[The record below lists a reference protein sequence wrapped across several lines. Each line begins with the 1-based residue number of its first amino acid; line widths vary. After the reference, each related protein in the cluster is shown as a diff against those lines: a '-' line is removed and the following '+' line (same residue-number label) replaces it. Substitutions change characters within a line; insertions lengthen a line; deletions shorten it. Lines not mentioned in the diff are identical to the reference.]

1 MLCEKLS
8 APGHSISKFIVLVIL
23 GLASVAIPSAQTQTF
38 TVLHTFLGGADGQ
51 DPLDGRLILDAK
63 GNLYGTTDL
72 GGSGACSGGGGNG
85 FTVAVTGGGEEVYT
99 FTGTGGGG
107 AETPEV
113 FLPGAGGATL

>member
-72 GGSGACSGGGGNG
+72 GGSGACSGGGGNV
-85 FTVAVTGGGEEVYT
+85 FTITVNGGGKERYHLTRASGWGEQPPT
-99 FTGTGGGG
+99 SIFH
-107 AETPEV
+107 ET
-113 FLPGAGGATL
+113 

>member
-72 GGSGACSGGGGNG
+72 GGSGACSGGCGTV
-85 FTVAVTGGGEEVYT
+85 FTVTLTREEEKVVSLTRTSGGCGSPPCV
-99 FTGTGGGG
+99 
-107 AETPEV
+107 
-113 FLPGAGGATL
+113 L